1 MKDSLNRRDFLAT
14 GMAGAAALAWEAGS
28 QDTGTKKL
36 RVGVVGTGNRSRGHH
51 LPIIKK
57 RIPEMDV
64 AALCDITPEA
74 LAKGHEINPE
84 AATYTD
90 HHQMLAEQKSLDAV
104 LVVVPN
110 YVHAEI
116 AVDALAAG
124 KHVLVEKPMATHLAD
139 ADRMMAAARKN
150 QRVLQ
155 VGMQSRYSDGY
166 RQMAQMIRD
175 GAIGEVVSLSGGL
188 FRGDWFPGSWKY
200 TDPATGKTTN
210 WRMLTK
216 TAGSALLEDGIHE
229 IDVIHWLVNSE
240 PTRIQAQGGNK
251 VFRDRETIDN
261 AGILVEFANGARLT
275 FAYTVYSP
283 GVPDPRP
290 LRIFGSKAEIGLAR
304 SHREAEIVI
313 QPYRGQP
320 ERIPVPHLKPEETDW
335 EDIAFTDDVETTRLL
350 KGFAKSVTTGA
361 AVWPD
366 GQAGRDAIHISLAA
380 ERSLRT
386 GRIYSWSDE
395 AEL

>member
-1 MKDSLNRRDFLAT
+1 
-14 GMAGAAALAWEAGS
+14 MAGAAALAWEARAE
-28 QDTGTKKL
+28 DAEAKKL

-57 RIPEMDV
+57 LIPEMEV

-74 LAKGHEINPE
+74 LAKGHEIIPE
-84 AATYTD
+84 ATTYVD
-90 HHQMLAEQKSLDAV
+90 HRQMLADQKSLDAV

-116 AVDALAAG
+116 AVDALEAG

-175 GAIGEVVSLSGGL
+175 GAIGEVVSLSAGL

-240 PTRIQAQGGNK
+240 PTRIQAQGGNN

-283 GVPDPRP
+283 GVSNPRP
-290 LRIFGSKAEIGLAR
+290 LRIFGSKAEIGFAR
-304 SHREAEIVI
+304 SQREAEIVI
-313 QPYRGQP
+313 QPYRGRP
-320 ERIPVPHLKPEETDW
+320 ERIPVPHLRPEEAAW
-335 EDIAFTDDVETTRLL
+335 EKIAFTDDVETTRLL
-350 KGFAKSVTTGA
+350 QGFAKSVTNGA

-366 GQAGRDAIHISLAA
+366 APAGRDAIHISLAA

-386 GRIYSWSDE
+386 GRIFSWSDE

>member
-1 MKDSLNRRDFLAT
+1 M
-14 GMAGAAALAWEAGS
+14 E
-28 QDTGTKKL
+28 
-36 RVGVVGTGNRSRGHH
+36 
-51 LPIIKK
+51 
-57 RIPEMDV
+57 V

-84 AATYTD
+84 AATYAA
-90 HHQMLAEQKSLDAV
+90 HRQMLAEQKSLDAV

-139 ADRMMAAARKN
+139 ADRMMAAASKN

-320 ERIPVPHLKPEETDW
+320 ERIPVPHLRPEETGW

-350 KGFAKSVTTGA
+350 KGFVKSVTTGA

-366 GQAGRDAIHISLAA
+366 GQAGRDAIHISLGA

-386 GRIYSWSDE
+386 GRIFSWSDE

>member
-1 MKDSLNRRDFLAT
+1 
-14 GMAGAAALAWEAGS
+14 MAGAAALAWEARS

-51 LPIIKK
+51 LPLIKK
-57 RIPEMDV
+57 LIPEMEV

-74 LAKGHEINPE
+74 LAKGHEITAE
-84 AATYTD
+84 ATTYHD
-90 HHQMLAEQKSLDAV
+90 HRRMLAEQKNLDAV

-116 AVDALAAG
+116 AVDALEAG
-124 KHVLVEKPMATHLAD
+124 KHVLVEKPLATHLAD

-175 GAIGEVVSLSGGL
+175 GAIGELVSLSGGL
-188 FRGDWFPGSWKY
+188 FRGDWFPGSWQY
-200 TDPATGKTTN
+200 TDPATGKKTN

-240 PTRIQAQGGNK
+240 PTRIQAQGGNN

-261 AGILVEFANGARLT
+261 AGVLVEFANGARLT

-290 LRIFGSKAEIGLAR
+290 LRIFGSKAEIGFER
-304 SHREAEIVI
+304 RRGNSEIVI

-320 ERIPVPHLKPEETDW
+320 ERIPVPHLRPEEAAW
-335 EDIAFTDDVETTRLL
+335 KEMAFTDDVETTRLL
-350 KGFAKSVTTGA
+350 QAFAKSVTTGA

-386 GRIYSWSDE
+386 GRIYSWGDE